1 MKTEVIGGLK
11 KLGNMFLSPFGIDL
25 NKFQMNQN
33 PDGSYGVQ
41 YQNWY

>member
-1 MKTEVIGGLK
+1 
-11 KLGNMFLSPFGIDL
+11 MFLSPFGIDL

-41 YQNWY
+41 YQNWD